1 MPSTKPQMPMTDAE
15 LVAWEA
21 TRNIEVELLES
32 IGQMIK
38 GQTAVVFSPVI
49 EARKKSGMSQ
59 SEFAKLLG
67 VSVRTL
73 QGWEQGRREPTGAA
87 KTLIFVAL
95 IHPEILKDVAAW
107 NANEERFALAASSPM
122 LHES

>member
-1 MPSTKPQMPMTDAE
+1 MPSTKPQTPMTDAE

-32 IGQMIK
+32 IGQMVK

-107 NANEERFALAASSPM
+107 NASDERFALVA
-122 LHES
+122 

>member
-1 MPSTKPQMPMTDAE
+1 MPSTKPQTPMTDAE

-32 IGQMIK
+32 IGQMVK

-49 EARKKSGMSQ
+49 EARKKSGMAQ

-95 IHPEILKDVAAW
+95 IHPEVLKDVAAW